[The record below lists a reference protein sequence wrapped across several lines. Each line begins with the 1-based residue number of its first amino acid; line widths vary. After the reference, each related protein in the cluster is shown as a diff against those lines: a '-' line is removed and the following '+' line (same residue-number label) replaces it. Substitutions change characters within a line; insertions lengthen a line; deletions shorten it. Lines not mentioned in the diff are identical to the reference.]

1 MSRAREVSKIAVSLE
16 GIDFSEL
23 VSTLENINPT
33 DIINTASAAAVST
46 LIDGAPEALNTL
58 AELSAA
64 LNDDQNFATTVTN
77 ELSNKLSISSA
88 SATYLPQTLASDIY
102 LPQAA
107 ASATYLTKSS
117 ASQIYSSQAYGQF
130 NKIGAVVFAANF
142 NNIVLDE
149 TAFSKNISLSSG
161 NLVFALPGIYKVDV
175 GFRFGSGS
183 DVWTGCRLFGN
194 GSIRGISYG
203 TGQIVN
209 DPGPVTFN
217 FMAEITNVDVAY
229 TVQLYRNSSGNSVA
243 TPLTDAGR
251 AIVVT
256 VSKVD

>member
-16 GIDFSEL
+16 GVNFSEL
-23 VSTLENINPT
+23 VSNVEGIDQNN
-33 DIINTASAAAVST
+33 IINTASAAAVSY
-46 LIDGAPEALNTL
+46 LVDGAPEALNTL
-58 AELSAA
+58 SELSAA
-64 LNDDQNFATTVTN
+64 LSDDQNFATTVTN

-102 LPQAA
+102 LPQAS
-107 ASATYLTKSS
+107 ASVTYLTQ
-117 ASQIYSSQAYGQF
+117 ANAALTYSSQAYGQF
-130 NKIGAVVFAANF
+130 NKIGAVTFGANF

-149 TAFSKNISLSSG
+149 TVFSKNISLSSG
-161 NLVFALPGIYKVDV
+161 NLVFALPGIYKIDV
-175 GFRFGSGS
+175 GFRFGTGS

-203 TGQIVN
+203 TGQFTN

-229 TVQLYRNSSGNSVA
+229 TVQLYRNSSGNSMA
-243 TPLTDAGR
+243 TPFTDAGR

>member
-1 MSRAREVSKIAVSLE
+1 MSRAREVSKIVEVLNDS
-16 GIDFSEL
+16 I
-23 VSTLENINPT
+23 ENIDLSAT
-33 DIINTASAAAVST
+33 ITTASSAAVAY
-46 LIDGAPEALNTL
+46 LVDGAPEALNTL

-88 SATYLPQTLASDIY
+88 SATYLPQAS
-102 LPQAA
+102 

-130 NKIGAVVFAANF
+130 NKIGAVAFGANF

-149 TAFSKNISLSSG
+149 TVFSKNISLSSG
-161 NLVFALPGIYKVDV
+161 NLVFTLPGIYKIDV

-203 TGQIVN
+203 TGQFAN

-243 TPLTDAGR
+243 TPFTDAGR

>member
-1 MSRAREVSKIAVSLE
+1 MSRAREVSKIVEVLNDSIE
-16 GIDFSEL
+16 NIDFS
-23 VSTLENINPT
+23 SSIT
-33 DIINTASAAAVST
+33 TASSAAVAY
-46 LIDGAPEALNTL
+46 LVDGAPEALNTL

-88 SATYLPQTLASDIY
+88 STTYLPQASASTIY
-102 LPQAA
+102 LTQ
-107 ASATYLTKSS
+107 SS
-117 ASQIYSSQAYGQF
+117 AAQIYSKQAYGQF
-130 NKIGAVVFAANF
+130 NKIGGVAFGANF

-149 TAFSKNISLSSG
+149 TVFSKNISLSSG
-161 NLVFALPGIYKVDV
+161 NLLFTIPGIYKIDV
-175 GFRFGSGS
+175 GFRFGTGS

-203 TGQIVN
+203 TGQFTN

-229 TVQLYRNSSGNSVA
+229 TVQLYRNSSGNSMA
-243 TPLTDAGR
+243 TPFTDAGR